1 MFTELDNHLNSC
13 DIRLSLKKK
22 NGEITV
28 SVEYYNEQSQLH
40 FPPVSITGTPDELDA
55 QFISIIEMPVAKAAG
70 IFHNAMH
77 VTDQIDKITKDA
89 EKKGAKTS
97 GKKPVPVP
105 VETPEPEPK
114 DEENT
119 GDSSDGITEPA
130 VPETPQ
136 LNSPAAE
143 TVKPVTT
150 KAGASKPKA
159 RETKK
164 STVPTSGPGSP
175 AYQALLEKAIQ
186 EQGGKIEIPVAHQ
199 ASDKSEGRPEDLLKK
214 PIETLA
220 PPTLE
225 PESPEAE
232 PPYVEQTKPLETLE
246 VVAVTEPVTQP
257 VLVDEGDDW

>member
-1 MFTELDNHLNSC
+1 MFKELDNHLNSC
-13 DIRLSLKKK
+13 DIRLSMKKK

-55 QFISIIEMPVAKAAG
+55 QFISIIEIPVAKAAG

-89 EKKGAKTS
+89 EKKGAKTT
-97 GKKPVPVP
+97 GKKPVTAPVVTADP
-105 VETPEPEPK
+105 QPK

-143 TVKPVTT
+143 TVKAVAT
-150 KAGASKPKA
+150 KPGALKPKA

-164 STVPTSGPGSP
+164 STVPNSGPGSP
-175 AYQALLEKAIQ
+175 AYQALLDKAIQ
-186 EQGGKIEIPVAHQ
+186 EQGGKIEIPA
-199 ASDKSEGRPEDLLKK
+199 D
-214 PIETLA
+214 
-220 PPTLE
+220 
-225 PESPEAE
+225 
-232 PPYVEQTKPLETLE
+232 PPYVEQTKPLETPE
-246 VVAVTEPVTQP
+246 VAAVTEPVAQP
-257 VLVDEGDDW
+257 AVVDEGDDW

>member
-1 MFTELDNHLNSC
+1 MISNQHPQPMVSGNPDIHKLKILRKIKMFKELDNHLNSC

-55 QFISIIEMPVAKAAG
+55 QFISIIEIPVAKAAG

-77 VTDQIDKITKDA
+77 VTDQIDKITKEA
-89 EKKGAKTS
+89 EKKGTRTT
-97 GKKPVPVP
+97 GKKPVTAPIVI
-105 VETPEPEPK
+105 PEPEPK

-143 TVKPVTT
+143 TVTPVTT
-150 KAGASKPKA
+150 KAGALKPKA

-186 EQGGKIEIPVAHQ
+186 EQGGKIEIP
-199 ASDKSEGRPEDLLKK
+199 
-214 PIETLA
+214 T
-220 PPTLE
+220 
-225 PESPEAE
+225 
-232 PPYVEQTKPLETLE
+232 YVEQTKPLETLE
-246 VVAVTEPVTQP
+246 VVTVTEPVKQLA
-257 VLVDEGDDW
+257 VVDEGDDW